1 MAPASLAVCT
11 GQVARKERWS
21 GGDEKGKLTLEAQ
34 SGVFSSQPLDFT
46 LTLSSL
52 QASTSPPQ
60 MVCYETHTR
69 PSAQRSQGKGPTRT
83 QGAVSPPLPRP
94 TSPAWRSA
102 RPHSSCFEN
111 TWPTPAFEVNSN
123 CFAFWDFHI
132 WTSHIWA
139 GFSPVVNPIQRP
151 SHSVNPISAYFY
163 MLVWS
168 RK

>member
-1 MAPASLAVCT
+1 MTPASLAVCT
-11 GQVARKERWS
+11 GQVAREERWS
-21 GGDEKGKLTLEAQ
+21 GEDKKGELTLEVQ

-60 MVCYETHTR
+60 TVRYETHTG

-83 QGAVSPPLPRP
+83 QGAVSPPPPRP
-94 TSPAWRSA
+94 ISTALRSA
-102 RPHSSCFEN
+102 RPHLSCFED

-123 CFAFWDFHI
+123 CFAFWGFHI
-132 WTSHIWA
+132 IWA

-151 SHSVNPISAYFY
+151 SHSVYAISAYFI
-163 MLVWS
+163 MLVSS